1 MEGKYIYGI
10 INSNSEAT
18 LAIIGPRGSGP
29 VYTIAHKGLAC
40 VLSDY
45 TGREL
50 ASMSKEEVVRCLL
63 AHQIVVEQ
71 VMKKHTVLPVKFG
84 TVLATPDEVLD
95 LLSQGHQQFVEA
107 LAWIADKVEVEVAAT
122 WDTAQVLREISAEPE
137 IVRAREAIASRP
149 GQPTVEERIRLGQM
163 VKTFMDRRRDSYRE
177 RMLDFLQPVAID
189 VQPNALVSEQMVMN
203 VAFLVEKVNQKEFDS
218 QVGQLNDLF
227 RGQIN
232 FRIIGPLP
240 PYSFASV
247 EVTRPNWEKLSEA
260 QRMLGLPQVISE
272 ARVRKAYREMAAACH
287 PDLNPG
293 DNLAGERLAKIQ
305 EASSL
310 LLAYCRGAEGL
321 GDPEKGLLLTGEV
334 VERAFLINIRRSA
347 TEVPQ
352 STYNVALPLQ

>member
-1 MEGKYIYGI
+1 MYDKYIYGI
-10 INSNSEAT
+10 INSNSEAA
-18 LAIIGPRGSGP
+18 LAITGPGGSGP

-50 ASMSKEEVVRCLL
+50 GSMSKEEVVRCLL

-71 VMKKHTVLPVKFG
+71 VMREHTVLPVKFG
-84 TVLATPDEVLD
+84 TVLAASDEVLD
-95 LLSQGHQQFVEA
+95 LLSQCHQQFVEA
-107 LAWIADKVEVEVAAT
+107 LTWIADKVEVEVAAT

-137 IVRAREAIASRP
+137 IVRARESITSRP
-149 GQPTVEERIRLGQM
+149 RQPTVEECLRLGNM
-163 VKTFMDRRRDSYRE
+163 VKASLDRHRDRYRE
-177 RMLDFLQPVAID
+177 RMIAFLKPVAID

-203 VAFLVEKVNQKEFDS
+203 VAFLVEKVNQREFDS
-218 QVGQLNDLF
+218 QVGQLNDLCH
-227 RGQIN
+227 GQIN

-240 PYSFASV
+240 PYSFATV
-247 EVTRPNWEKLSEA
+247 EVSRPNWEKLSEA
-260 QRMLGLPQVISE
+260 QRMLGLPQVILE

-287 PDLNPG
+287 PDVNPG

-310 LLAYCRGAEGL
+310 LLAYCRKAEGL
-321 GDPEKGLLLTGEV
+321 GDPKKGLLLTREA
-334 VERAFLINIRRSA
+334 VERAFLTIIRRSA

-352 STYNVALPLQ
+352 ATYNVALPLQ

>member
-1 MEGKYIYGI
+1 MDGKYIYGI
-10 INSNSEAT
+10 I
-18 LAIIGPRGSGP
+18 GSSLKTVSGISGLGSTP
-29 VYTIAHKGLAC
+29 IYTIPHHSLNC

-45 TGREL
+45 SGGDFDC
-50 ASMSKEEVVRCLL
+50 MSKEEVVRCLL
-63 AHQIVVEQ
+63 AHQIVVEK
-71 VMKKHTVLPVKFG
+71 VMREHTVLPMKFG

-107 LAWIADKVEVEVAAT
+107 LTWIADKVEVEVAAT

-149 GQPTVEERIRLGQM
+149 GQPTVEERLRLGHI
-163 VKTFMDRRRDSYRE
+163 VKASMDRHRDSYRE
-177 RMLDFLQPVAID
+177 RMIDFLKPVALD

-203 VAFLVEKVNQKEFDS
+203 VAFLVEKADQEEFDS

-227 RGQIN
+227 HGQIN

-240 PYSFASV
+240 PYSFATV
-247 EVTRPNWEKLSEA
+247 EVARPNWEKLPQA
-260 QRMLGLPQVISE
+260 QRILGLPQVISE

-321 GDPEKGLLLTGEV
+321 GDPEKGLLLTGEA
-334 VERAFLINIRRSA
+334 VERAFLIIIRRSA